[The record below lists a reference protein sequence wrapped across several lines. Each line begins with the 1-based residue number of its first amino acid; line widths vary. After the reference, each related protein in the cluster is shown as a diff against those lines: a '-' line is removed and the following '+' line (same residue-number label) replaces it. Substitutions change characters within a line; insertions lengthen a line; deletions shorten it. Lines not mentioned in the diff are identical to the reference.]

1 MLTTDVLAI
10 RYSNMEITI
19 AVSSNRLQ
27 LQLFLHDVCGIVQ
40 KSCGILSIMIC
51 ILRILL
57 SAICSSV
64 FYLVIANRCF

>member
-1 MLTTDVLAI
+1 MLATDVLAM
-10 RYSNMEITI
+10 RYSNMEIRI

-40 KSCGILSIMIC
+40 KSCSILSIMIC
-51 ILRILL
+51 ILRIL

-64 FYLVIANRCF
+64 FYLVIANRYF

>member
-1 MLTTDVLAI
+1 MLATDVLAM
-10 RYSNMEITI
+10 RYSNMEIRI

-40 KSCGILSIMIC
+40 KLCSILSIMIC

-57 SAICSSV
+57 
-64 FYLVIANRCF
+64 